1 MKKPLY
7 KDIEKIILLKTK
19 GCEACNIMD
28 NILTQFCK
36 DFNIQLDIYADIF
49 EIPDNIKNNFAINDY
64 PFTIVY
70 MKNNDNLYFIGT
82 KSRNNIYKM
91 ILKEISV
98 N

>member
-1 MKKPLY
+1 MSKSIY
-7 KDIEKIILLKTK
+7 KNIKKIILLKTK

-36 DFNIQLDIYADIF
+36 DFDIQLDVYVDIF

-70 MKNNDNLYFIGT
+70 MKNNNNIYFIGT